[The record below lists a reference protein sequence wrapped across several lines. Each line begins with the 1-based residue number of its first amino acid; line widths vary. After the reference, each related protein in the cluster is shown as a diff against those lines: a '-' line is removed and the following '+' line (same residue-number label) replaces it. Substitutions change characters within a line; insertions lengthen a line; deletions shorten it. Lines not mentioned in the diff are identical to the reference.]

1 MTNYEFHCKTKLI
14 LSYKYWRSKAYL
26 KGREKS
32 LDRYCQN
39 ANVFLRM
46 KKYTTLIKAFWQRAL
61 HYRFTVF
68 AYRVGE
74 VAEVLILI
82 LMWTTIY
89 AGQSSI
95 KGFTLQEM
103 ITYILIGNVF
113 NGIVRNWLS
122 GMVASD
128 INEGRLSMFLVK
140 PMSYLSYVCTK
151 EIGRITLPVLMSVLS
166 QILVILCFSNTFIWN
181 LDWGYVLVI
190 SAMIGLAFISEL
202 LLSYLVGLVAFWTD
216 EVDGLYTTME
226 RIKKFFSGGYFPLT
240 LLPAVFVQISFFL
253 PFAYSFFIPAQIY
266 LKKMDLSVG
275 VYGLGVQVVW
285 IAILYGVIRI
295 VWRRGLRRYEA
306 TGI

>member
-1 MTNYEFHCKTKLI
+1 
-14 LSYKYWRSKAYL
+14 
-26 KGREKS
+26 
-32 LDRYCQN
+32 
-39 ANVFLRM
+39 M